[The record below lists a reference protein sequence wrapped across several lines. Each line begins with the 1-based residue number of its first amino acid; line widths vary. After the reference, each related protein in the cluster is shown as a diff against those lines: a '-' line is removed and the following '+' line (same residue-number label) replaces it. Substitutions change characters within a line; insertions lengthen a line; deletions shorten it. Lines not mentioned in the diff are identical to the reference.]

1 MACVRERTFSQ
12 DLRSLGST
20 SPQPAREL
28 LLGAAPRAR
37 GVVDATEKFGSGH
50 VFSRPQSPQRREI
63 SWNEI
68 V

>member
-50 VFSRPQSPQRREI
+50 VFSRPQ
-63 SWNEI
+63 
-68 V
+68 